1 MFVCQSG
8 GNDAGMTAPIRENHK
23 GNELASQSAYDPEPV
38 LVLTVGIVKNEYG
51 PLILKNRCCIHK
63 ADAVLFSVGSLF
75 FAVPLKA
82 ACG

>member
-23 GNELASQSAYDPEPV
+23 GNELAAQSAYDPEPV
-38 LVLTVGIVKNEYG
+38 FVLTVGIVKNEHG
-51 PLILKNRCCIHK
+51 PLILKNRYSIRK
-63 ADAVLFSVGSLF
+63 ADTMLFSVGSLF

-82 ACG
+82 ASG